1 MVTEIFSTFLRAV
14 SITFS
19 ALLLL
24 VAAVNYHY
32 DPANLFGDRTYEAGV
47 ARLLSEGKNVANIT
61 DYDERLLQKFFV
73 ERLEHRRDF
82 LVLGSSRSMN
92 IGPELFPGVTFF
104 NASVSGAS
112 LEDYY
117 AILQLYRERNLLPRL
132 LVLGVDPWVLNRNS
146 EQARWK
152 SLEEEYH
159 RSLPANSSGKAHS
172 GTADSQR
179 LSRLQQLVNI
189 DYFRA
194 ALEAS
199 KRTDRGYYET
209 NAMELDV
216 NIRLADGTIAYRRDY
231 AHRSSEEVAE
241 LARQQAARIP
251 VYSLGGFRELDPEYA
266 GRLESLIKQ
275 LHAEGVEVML
285 FLPPYQPD
293 MYAALTRVGSPY
305 RLVVDAET
313 HLRHFAEQYRLTV
326 WGSYDPDRTS
336 CGRGDFY
343 DEMHPRPACITKLF
357 AGLQAAGGRQTQRA
371 TIQKHL
377 QKVIE

>member
-1 MVTEIFSTFLRAV
+1 MTENFSTFLRAAGIV
-14 SITFS
+14 FA

-24 VAAVNYHY
+24 VAAVNYRY

-47 ARLLSEGKNVANIT
+47 ARLLSEGKNVANVT
-61 DYDERLLQKFFV
+61 DYDERLLQKFLV
-73 ERLEHRRDF
+73 ERLKHRRDV

-92 IGPELFPGVTFF
+92 IGPDLFPGATFI

-112 LEDYY
+112 IEDYY

-132 LVLGVDPWVLNRNS
+132 VILGVDPWVLNRNS
-146 EQARWK
+146 EQTRWK

-159 RSLPANSSGKAHS
+159 RSRPAISPAKAPSGP
-172 GTADSQR
+172 ADDQR

-199 KRTDRGYYET
+199 RRTDRGYYET
-209 NAMELDV
+209 KAVELDV

-231 AHRSSEEVAE
+231 AHRSPEEVAE
-241 LARQQAARIP
+241 LARQQAARPP

-266 GRLESLIKQ
+266 KALEALIEQ

-305 RLVVDAET
+305 RLVIDAESYL
-313 HLRHFAEQYRLTV
+313 HRFAEQYRLPV
-326 WGSYDPDRTS
+326 WGSYDPERTT

-343 DEMHPRPACITKLF
+343 DEMHPRPACIAKLF
-357 AGLQAAGGRQTQRA
+357 AGMQMPLVGSKPSVLPFQQ
-371 TIQKHL
+371 
-377 QKVIE
+377 